1 MLIFNCTKAAQDFFT
16 VTRKGQ
22 KQTIVEAPPC
32 KDMSEDIQHLSSSS
46 NVENPPRIQQW
57 LLHAVSIKRKHC
69 LVAVE
74 VNTRFSVTLAGVK
87 KANSDEFLELFKTYL
102 SAQVLEFGREHD
114 VWSMSGAKDIVQK
127 TLDHFADVHFFQ
139 RSDRSVQARIN
150 TVVQDLRYWADED
163 PMLLADENM
172 LLNFNNY
179 QNRMLCR
186 SKAYLGDGYINPY
199 EEMLF
204 VWQQLYQ
211 GATVKQVEASR
222 QRLKDYSRNK
232 MKALVDGIA
241 NERQAAEEAPEQS
254 GTTELSGGE
263 TLTDSDLAFLEQM
276 LLKYQTEY
284 SPANLS
290 SLHGFLT
297 AIVSGPNMLPP
308 SYWLPQLWG
317 GEDMQPNWEEMG
329 EVERFMGC
337 LFSMMNNIV
346 SMLMESSQKFS
357 AMFIGD
363 DSYTD
368 VSSWCFGYI
377 EGVGLDDVAWD
388 ALPNHLIMK
397 VKFLDELSVLEQR
410 VTGKE
415 RIALN
420 NQVVGIAEELH
431 AYWLKQRS
439 PQPSRSNRPIPDNV
453 VPIRPQQPVTSQ
465 KVGRNELCP
474 CGSGKK
480 FKKCCLH

>member
-22 KQTIVEAPPC
+22 KQTIVEASPC
-32 KDMSEDIQHLSSSS
+32 KDMSEDIQHLSSSI
-46 NVENPPRIQQW
+46 ENPPRIQQW

-69 LVAVE
+69 LIAVE

-87 KANSDEFLELFKTYL
+87 KANWDEFLELFKTYL
-102 SAQVLEFGREHD
+102 SAQMLEYGREHD
-114 VWSMSGAKDIVQK
+114 VWSMAGAKDIIQS
-127 TLDHFADVHFFQ
+127 TLDHFADARFFQ

-150 TVVQDLRYWADED
+150 TVVQDLRYWAEED
-163 PMLLADENM
+163 PMLLADEDM
-172 LLNFNNY
+172 LLNFNGF
-179 QNRMLCR
+179 QNRMMCK
-186 SKAYLGDGYINPY
+186 SKAYPDEMYIVPNQ
-199 EEMLF
+199 EMLL
-204 VWQQLYQ
+204 VWRQLYQ
-211 GATVKQVEASR
+211 GATAKQVAATR
-222 QRLKDYSRNK
+222 QQLKEYEKNR
-232 MKALVDGIA
+232 MQALIGNLTDEMDAFEETPELDGA
-241 NERQAAEEAPEQS
+241 L
-254 GTTELSGGE
+254 ELSGNE
-263 TLTDSDLAFLEQM
+263 TLTNSDMAFLEQM

-317 GEDMQPNWEEMG
+317 EEEMQPDWEEMA
-329 EVERFMGC
+329 EVERFMGA
-337 LFSMMNNIV
+337 LFTMMNNIV

-357 AMFIGD
+357 AIFIGD
-363 DSYTD
+363 HSYTD

-377 EGVGLDDVAWD
+377 DGIGLDDEAWD
-388 ALPNHLIMK
+388 ELPEHLIMK
-397 VKFLDELSVLEQR
+397 VKFLDELSVVEQR

-420 NQVVGIAEELH
+420 DKVVGIAEELH

-439 PQPSRSNRPIPDNV
+439 PQSPSSGRPIPDNV
-453 VPIRPQQPVTSQ
+453 VPIRPQQSATSQ

-480 FKKCCLH
+480 FKKCCLN